1 MSECFDCFS
10 LKILTLSTFSFF
22 LLSVFPLTFMVNYL
36 FCIFRIFGKSQLLKV
51 SLPTTSNATLKMRR
65 YLFDS
70 LECVRTFFCFEYFV
84 IGQQLWNSLYSIP
97 NSESFIRVLWAQPKN
112 YYSVYIVYAQMNILW
127 TMYFWLTLCSRV
139 NSIVILAIWKD
150 FAALEQ
156 E

>member
-1 MSECFDCFS
+1 
-10 LKILTLSTFSFF
+10 
-22 LLSVFPLTFMVNYL
+22 
-36 FCIFRIFGKSQLLKV
+36 
-51 SLPTTSNATLKMRR
+51 MRR

-70 LECVRTFFCFEYFV
+70 SQCVQLVFCYEQSAMFE
-84 IGQQLWNSLYSIP
+84 QLNNSLDCIS

-139 NSIVILAIWKD
+139 NSIVIPSIGKD
-150 FAALEQ
+150 IAALEQ